1 MRKVSATTW
10 CRRTTRRR
18 SVWTR
23 ILRRGLRA
31 TALQPAGHTP
41 CGEDVLCLE
50 RPDWGYQ
57 GRHAGAAIGHDP
69 GVEIF
74 YGVNARI
81 WANPVS
87 CSQITFFV
95 GCSLLPPN
103 RKSTGIRTIRTTPTL
118 RGANQSSRT
127 ETHTPNPLLPLDL
140 HYSIRNVH
148 PDPGDLRRGLLTG
161 GCEGLDEAVVRWGRS
176 KSRCRARLVRQVLA
190 SVVGYPVAHGRSC
203 RRCRFRTEPRG

>member
-1 MRKVSATTW
+1 MINRGHNFVSFCHAVGR
-10 CRRTTRRR
+10 CATRRNRNGEAASVALAREFCGVR
-18 SVWTR
+18 SKF
-23 ILRRGLRA
+23 LANRR
-31 TALQPAGHTP
+31 
-41 CGEDVLCLE
+41 
-50 RPDWGYQ
+50 Q
-57 GRHAGAAIGHDP
+57 GPIQLK

-87 CSQITFFV
+87 CSHITFFV

-127 ETHTPNPLLPLDL
+127 ETHTPNPLLPLNL

-148 PDPGDLRRGLLTG
+148 PLKVCSTTQRRSSRVLLESTGRLPDLRVPEAKRGACGFSAFPKVPRPAWKQSKTRG
-161 GCEGLDEAVVRWGRS
+161 GPPA
-176 KSRCRARLVRQVLA
+176 
-190 SVVGYPVAHGRSC
+190 
-203 RRCRFRTEPRG
+203 TEETMRGSIGPDYT

>member
-1 MRKVSATTW
+1 MMNS
-10 CRRTTRRR
+10 RRHGGCVDTNTPIADLR
-18 SVWTR
+18 S
-23 ILRRGLRA
+23 RA
-31 TALQPAGHTP
+31 GSESVHI
-41 CGEDVLCLE
+41 GEVH
-50 RPDWGYQ
+50 R
-57 GRHAGAAIGHDP
+57 
-69 GVEIF
+69 VEIF

-87 CSQITFFV
+87 CSHITFFV

-148 PDPGDLRRGLLTG
+148 P
-161 GCEGLDEAVVRWGRS
+161 VHQS
-176 KSRCRARLVRQVLA
+176 I
-190 SVVGYPVAHGRSC
+190 PV
-203 RRCRFRTEPRG
+203 RTEFKKSHSSQSSIDFDASWSYNRRNTRAETTRCLWRLGRFIFRDN

>member
-1 MRKVSATTW
+1 M
-10 CRRTTRRR
+10 
-18 SVWTR
+18 
-23 ILRRGLRA
+23 
-31 TALQPAGHTP
+31 
-41 CGEDVLCLE
+41 EDVTPEEVIKSDQQFFRELGDPEDSKIIGSDQAENAVAFAEE
-50 RPDWGYQ
+50 R
-57 GRHAGAAIGHDP
+57 
-69 GVEIF
+69 VEIF

-87 CSQITFFV
+87 CSHITFFV

-148 PDPGDLRRGLLTG
+148 PEEIGLVNV
-161 GCEGLDEAVVRWGRS
+161 GLPLNPEQESLPAD
-176 KSRCRARLVRQVLA
+176 VRQGIEPVDLMIPTGC
-190 SVVGYPVAHGRSC
+190 VGYV
-203 RRCRFRTEPRG
+203 TENSFKKLMLPLTER

>member
-1 MRKVSATTW
+1 MVRSVRSGLAFARMRSPGTRFPNPGSRSPTQGSGVSARSRADARPFRGPFGTARSIAA
-10 CRRTTRRR
+10 RR
-18 SVWTR
+18 
-23 ILRRGLRA
+23 
-31 TALQPAGHTP
+31 
-41 CGEDVLCLE
+41 
-50 RPDWGYQ
+50 
-57 GRHAGAAIGHDP
+57 
-69 GVEIF
+69 VEIF

-87 CSQITFFV
+87 CSHITFFV

-148 PDPGDLRRGLLTG
+148 PCSTWSTRKASIMRLAKTVERGWKFSM
-161 GCEGLDEAVVRWGRS
+161 E
-176 KSRCRARLVRQVLA
+176 
-190 SVVGYPVAHGRSC
+190 
-203 RRCRFRTEPRG
+203 

>member
-1 MRKVSATTW
+1 MRQAHSRHHTGLSLLHNQVARIRSSMNSSCHPARLSFPRIEPFEGSA
-10 CRRTTRRR
+10 RERLSAVRRR
-18 SVWTR
+18 IARFPGPFFVR
-23 ILRRGLRA
+23 LRA
-31 TALQPAGHTP
+31 LSSFM
-41 CGEDVLCLE
+41 
-50 RPDWGYQ
+50 
-57 GRHAGAAIGHDP
+57 

-87 CSQITFFV
+87 CSHITFFV

-148 PDPGDLRRGLLTG
+148 PFMVTSSTRCREFPMAQWALATARNRSGSRRALCRSYLVGWLCRRLFRGL
-161 GCEGLDEAVVRWGRS
+161 R
-176 KSRCRARLVRQVLA
+176 
-190 SVVGYPVAHGRSC
+190 
-203 RRCRFRTEPRG
+203 

>member
-1 MRKVSATTW
+1 MSQSAGSW
-10 CRRTTRRR
+10 CNA
-18 SVWTR
+18 TR
-23 ILRRGLRA
+23 IVVQCRQNRGAMPPESWCNVTGIVVQCHRI
-31 TALQPAGHTP
+31 LQHN
-41 CGEDVLCLE
+41 E
-50 RPDWGYQ
+50 
-57 GRHAGAAIGHDP
+57 

-74 YGVNARI
+74 NGVNARI

-87 CSQITFFV
+87 CSHITFFV

-148 PDPGDLRRGLLTG
+148 PN
-161 GCEGLDEAVVRWGRS
+161 EV
-176 KSRCRARLVRQVLA
+176 RARFRGKLLRQQYSSLSCNFRPQEA
-190 SVVGYPVAHGRSC
+190 SKKFTLKYQ
-203 RRCRFRTEPRG
+203 EKN